1 MMITKFGRASFAKVS
16 SGITVKRRR
25 QNLCIRQGLPMLII
39 RQALGW
45 QAGLFALST
54 ADAILSEILCRVP
67 LCPLW
72 FKPSGGQAAKYYF
85 GHHR

>member
-1 MMITKFGRASFAKVS
+1 MINRDSFAKVS
-16 SGITVKRRR
+16 SGMTVKRRR
-25 QNLCIRQGLPMLII
+25 QNLCIRQDLLIVMM

-45 QAGLFALST
+45 QAGLFTLST
-54 ADAILSEILCRVP
+54 PDAILSEILCRVP

-85 GHHR
+85 S

>member
-1 MMITKFGRASFAKVS
+1 MLSPVHRYVAFVIYSLYVKHRLLYKDLLIVMM
-16 SGITVKRRR
+16 
-25 QNLCIRQGLPMLII
+25 

-45 QAGLFALST
+45 QAGPFALST
-54 ADAILSEILCRVP
+54 AYAILSEILCRVP

-85 GHHR
+85 SYHR